1 MNARLHCNIAA
12 VPLDE
17 FDAAARICDPIYTAL
32 ATGRFEYG
40 RLWKNYTIA
49 PW

>member
-1 MNARLHCNIAA
+1 MNVWLYCSLAA

-17 FDAAARICDPIYTAL
+17 LDAAARICDPIYTAL
-32 ATGRFEYG
+32 TTGRFEYG
-40 RLWKNYTIA
+40 RLWKDYTIA